1 MPERLGRVLAPKV
14 TERRQTDEVAKRL
27 SGLPIRHVD
36 WTLLA
41 ITFFLIGFGILMLYS
56 ATRGDNPDNPAHFV
70 FRQGIS
76 LLIGLILMVL
86 LLSFDYRRLKVATPF
101 IYTFFLVLLAIV
113 FLFGKVS
120 GSARWMT
127 WGPISFQPSEY
138 CKLVLIL
145 ALANFF
151 SDNKAEPDSF
161 RSFVMPVV
169 WALPYLLLVF
179 LQPDLGTTLVMAG
192 ILLGMLFLVGCRMRY
207 WLGFIG
213 LGALGFSLG
222 FAFNIFQPYQVERF
236 TAFVKQ
242 GASIEGAGYHLMQ
255 SKIAIGSGQLVG
267 KGLMKGTQTNLDFI
281 PAHHTDF
288 IFAVVG
294 EELGLIGALI
304 LIGAF
309 CLLLWRGVRIANNA
323 RDFYGSMIAYGIVIV
338 FAFQIIVNIGM
349 TIGIMPITGV
359 PLPFISYGG
368 SSLIVSLAAIGL
380 LTNIHMRRFSQV

>member
-27 SGLPIRHVD
+27 SGLPFRYID
-36 WTLLA
+36 WTLLV

-56 ATRGDNPDNPAHFV
+56 ATRGDNPDNPTHFV
-70 FRQGIS
+70 FRQGVS

-101 IYTFFLVLLAIV
+101 IYAFFLGLLAIV

-120 GSARWMT
+120 GSARWLT
-127 WGPISFQPSEY
+127 LGPISFQPSEY

-161 RSFVMPVV
+161 RSFIMPVV

-179 LQPDLGTTLVMAG
+179 LQPDLGTTLVMAS

-213 LGALGFSLG
+213 LSALGFAMG
-222 FAFNIFQPYQVERF
+222 FAFNLFQPYQVERF

-288 IFAVVG
+288 IFAVIG

-304 LIGAF
+304 LIGAL

-323 RDFYGSMIAYGIVIV
+323 RDFYGSMIAYGIVIM
-338 FAFQIIVNIGM
+338 FSFQIIVNIGM
-349 TIGIMPITGV
+349 TIGIMPITGI